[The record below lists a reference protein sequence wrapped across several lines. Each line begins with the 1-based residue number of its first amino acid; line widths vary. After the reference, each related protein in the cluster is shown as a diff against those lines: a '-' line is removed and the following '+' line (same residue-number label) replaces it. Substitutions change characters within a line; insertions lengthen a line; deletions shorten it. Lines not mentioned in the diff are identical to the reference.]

1 MTKLFRQ
8 ILPVIKGAS
17 RAEIVDACLK
27 SSHLWT
33 DFSTFTLTENIRLRG
48 SSDDFLTNYDNWLLN
63 VGNGVA
69 PNDTSVNIPSD
80 KVEIICPAERHS
92 CLLEMIFWVFQ
103 DNLRVSIL
111 SISASDIK

>member
-48 SSDDFLTNYDNWLLN
+48 SSDDFLSNYDNWLLN

-80 KVEIICPAERHS
+80 KVETIRPAERHS

-103 DNLRVSIL
+103 DDLRVSIQ
-111 SISASDIK
+111 SNSVSDMK